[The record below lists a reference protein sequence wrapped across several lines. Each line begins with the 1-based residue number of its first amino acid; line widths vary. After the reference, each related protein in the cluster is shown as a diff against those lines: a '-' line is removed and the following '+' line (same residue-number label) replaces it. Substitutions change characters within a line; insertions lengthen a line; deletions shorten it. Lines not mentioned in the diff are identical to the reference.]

1 MRGDDDEDE
10 DDGIAR
16 MTNLLEL
23 LDGTLVDTTALVD
36 QVTGSGGLAGIDV
49 ADNDDVDVSLLL
61 TVDNCQ
67 RRVRRSRNRSDAYP
81 MVAVLSLTVVWFLVG
96 TVVLVSLELRF
107 VALRCVAAENAVG
120 WKEGD
125 GDEKTKLEEEPSS
138 SLMMVEVYSQLA
150 DVQAC

>member
-1 MRGDDDEDE
+1 MRKPDFRHRCGKCLRSDDDEDE

-67 RRVRRSRNRSDAYP
+67 RRVRRSRDRSDAYP

-96 TVVLVSLELRF
+96 TVVVVSLELRL
-107 VALRCVAAENAVG
+107 VALRCVA
-120 WKEGD
+120 WLPKMQDD
-125 GDEKTKLEEEPSS
+125 GKKVMVMRRR
-138 SLMMVEVYSQLA
+138 SLKKK
-150 DVQAC
+150 QARP